1 MRLPCSNPVGGSC
14 CLWKTLLPRIPP
26 TGCTEPLVASTPSS
40 LSSHG
45 LFEYF
50 LPNIL
55 PFPVS
60 SAPPLPSPLL
70 HPGPLSKGWGARR
83 FSLDRGLPDD
93 LPSSAPPAPSDPRAC
108 DLHQLPSSPQ
118 PHLCF
123 LPSQVWRHQRK
134 GRLTPLP
141 TAGPGPL
148 CTSAL
153 GLVWA
158 LGQTLLRGPG
168 GTGHRPTPITLLPP
182 KGLFLPGALL
192 AFCEGAWT
200 RLEGSGLSAFC

>member
-1 MRLPCSNPVGGSC
+1 MSVPVPRPASSESPLPACVSPRVFASPPPV
-14 CLWKTLLPRIPP
+14 P
-26 TGCTEPLVASTPSS
+26 VSTPSS

-55 PFPVS
+55 WFPES
-60 SAPPLPSPLL
+60 PAPPLPSPLL
-70 HPGPLSKGWGARR
+70 HPGPLSNGWGARR
-83 FSLDRGLPDD
+83 FSWARGLLMTC
-93 LPSSAPPAPSDPRAC
+93 LPQRPR
-108 DLHQLPSSPQ
+108 LPLTPGPVSCTGCHLPQ

-168 GTGHRPTPITLLPP
+168 GTGHRPTPITPPPP

-200 RLEGSGLSAFC
+200 RLEGSGVSAFC